1 MGYKMDFL
9 DFLPKGATITRL
21 IIVGPY
27 PSYDYISK
35 LIKDKGISKDDLFL
49 IIDDA
54 WDVDEFVDNGY
65 NVQRVCAE
73 KESGLVHAKMYYV
86 HYKVKDGTGI
96 RKMLVTGSANASKNG
111 MKNNAET
118 LSFYRTSLFSPKDKE
133 ELEKYF
139 KKLINGKNAT
149 SLLLKRASSIDGTM
163 LYLPAIYHYEDNE
176 NFYSWIR
183 SGLLCY
189 KYDRDGNFGHY
200 EIELKK
206 SLPIGINFKNTAFI
220 NGKSKELKKLR
231 FPYLDNVTWSRDGRN
246 QIKKYGVETNYG
258 YWISKKCYDDC
269 EKDIFSKKL
278 SKELSVFVKE
288 KEDNIDTV
296 VATIMNEISKFRNQN
311 KKVQLDEC
319 FRGINER
326 SIREGLYRKISL
338 DLQKANNKA
347 FAARYERGFAVNKMP
362 QLDDEEFDEFIDSF
376 FEFCKM
382 KGYYRCQNKF
392 SKRLKQLV
400 VDLGE
405 NYDNMSDVE
414 LKQWVVSNWR
424 EEFYDEDDEE
434 TTTMYGDY
442 LKKYY
447 DEDDEY

>member
-1 MGYKMDFL
+1 MDYKMDFL
-9 DFLPKGATITRL
+9 DFLPDDATITRL
-21 IIVGPY
+21 VIVGPY
-27 PSYDYISK
+27 PSYEYISK
-35 LIKDKGISKDDLFL
+35 LIKDEGINKDNLFL
-49 IIDDA
+49 VVDDA
-54 WDVDEFVDNGY
+54 WDVDEFDDGGY
-65 NVQRVCAE
+65 NVQRVCAK

-86 HYKVKDGTGI
+86 HYRVKDSTGV

-111 MKNNAET
+111 MKNNAEV
-118 LSFYRTSLFSPKDKE
+118 LSFYRTSLFSPEEKK

-139 KKLINGKNAT
+139 KKLIDGKSVT
-149 SLLLKRASSIDGTM
+149 SLLLKRASSTDGTM
-163 LYLPAIYHYEDNE
+163 LYLPAICHYEDNE

-258 YWISKKCYDDC
+258 YWISKKCYEDC
-269 EKDIFSKKL
+269 EKNIFSKKL
-278 SKELSVFVKE
+278 SKDLSDFVKE
-288 KEDNIDTV
+288 KEDDIDTV
-296 VATIMNEISKFRNQN
+296 IAAIMDEISKFRNQN
-311 KKVQLDEC
+311 KNVRLDEC
-319 FRGINER
+319 FKGVNER
-326 SIREGLYRKISL
+326 SIRERLSRKITL
-338 DLQKANNKA
+338 DLQKAKNKA
-347 FAARYERGFAVNKMP
+347 FATRYERGFAVNKMP
-362 QLDDEEFDEFIDSF
+362 QLDDEEFDEFIGSF

-382 KGYYRCQNKF
+382 KGSYRCQNKF
-392 SKRLKQLV
+392 SKRLKKLV

-405 NYDNMSDVE
+405 KYDDMTDDE
-414 LKQWVVSNWR
+414 LKRWVVSKWR
-424 EEFYDEDDEE
+424 EEFYESDDDE
-434 TTTMYGDY
+434 TMTKCGDN

-447 DEDDEY
+447 NEDDKD